1 MTDMFVDSQ
10 TIKEIALRVGFDDCG
25 ISDASVDDGNV
36 SALESWLAKSYNAG
50 MSYME
55 RNIDVRS
62 DLRMLVDGAK
72 SVISVLYSYNTDEQ
86 PDSTDFRIAKYALGR
101 DYHYVLKEKLNQ
113 MLTEIK
119 KVCPQAD
126 GRAFV
131 DSAPLFERYFAH
143 KSGLG
148 FIGRNKCLISPKLG
162 SFVFIGELVV
172 NFESDYDVPLD
183 QTCLG
188 CNACIKSCPTK
199 ALNFD
204 GINATKCISYQTIEK
219 KDGIDEEVRSVLGN
233 RIYGC
238 DACQDCCPH
247 NFSVPKK
254 SGIIL
259 PEIKAFSLEELEN
272 MSNHQFQKKYADTA
286 LLRAGRKKIAGNR
299 HDVKTQNLA
308 SQQKTAQP

>member
-1 MTDMFVDSQ
+1 MFVDS
-10 TIKEIALRVGFDDCG
+10 KLVKDIAKSVGFDDCG
-25 ISDASVDDGNV
+25 INDALVDDDNI
-36 SALESWLAKSYNAG
+36 SALDLWLTKEYNAG

-62 DLRMLVDGAK
+62 DLGLLVEGAK
-72 SVISVLYSYNTDEQ
+72 SVISVLYSYNTDER
-86 PDSTDFRIAKYALGR
+86 PDRSDIRIAKYALGR
-101 DYHYVLKEKLNQ
+101 DYHYVLKDKLNQ
-113 MLTEIK
+113 MLEEIK
-119 KVCPQAD
+119 KICPQAD

-131 DSAPLFERYFAH
+131 DSAPLFERYFAQ

-148 FIGRNKCLISPKLG
+148 FIGRNRCLINPKLG

-172 NFESDYDVPLD
+172 NFETDYDSPLD

-188 CNACIKSCPTK
+188 CNACIKACPTK
-199 ALNFD
+199 AMTFE
-204 GINATKCISYQTIEK
+204 GINASKCISYQTIEK
-219 KDGIDEEVRSVLGN
+219 KDGIDEDVRAAMGN

-259 PEIKAFSLEELEN
+259 PEIKSFSPEELEK
-272 MSNHQFQKKYADTA
+272 MSNHQFQKKFAATA
-286 LLRAGRKKIAGNR
+286 LLRAGRKKILENVGN
-299 HDVKTQNLA
+299 H
-308 SQQKTAQP
+308 

>member
-1 MTDMFVDSQ
+1 MFVDS
-10 TIKEIALRVGFDDCG
+10 KLVKNIAESVGFDACG
-25 ISDASVDDGNV
+25 ISEASVDAENL
-36 SALESWLAKSYNAG
+36 SALQSWLSKEYNAG

-62 DLRMLVDGAK
+62 DLQLLVEGAK
-72 SVISVLYSYNTDEQ
+72 SVISVLYSYNTDEH
-86 PDSTDFRIAKYALGR
+86 PERNDFRIAKYALGR
-101 DYHYVLKEKLNQ
+101 DYHFVVKEKLNA
-113 MLTEIK
+113 MLSEIK

-131 DSAPLFERYFAH
+131 DSAPLFERYFAQ

-148 FIGRNKCLISPKLG
+148 FIGRNRCLISPKFG

-172 NFESDYDVPLD
+172 NFETNYDSPTN

-188 CNACIKSCPTK
+188 CNACIKACPTK
-199 ALNFD
+199 ALTFD
-204 GINATKCISYQTIEK
+204 GINASKCISYQTIEK
-219 KDGIDEEVRSVLGN
+219 KDGLDEDVRQAKGN

-247 NFSVPKK
+247 NFSTPKK

-259 PEIKAFSLEELEN
+259 PEIKSFSPEELTN
-272 MSNHQFQKKYADTA
+272 MSNHQFQKKFAATA
-286 LLRAGRKKIAGNR
+286 LLRA
-299 HDVKTQNLA
+299 VL
-308 SQQKTAQP
+308 

>member
-1 MTDMFVDSQ
+1 MFVDS
-10 TIKEIALRVGFDDCG
+10 KLVKDIAKSVGFDDCG
-25 ISDASVDDGNV
+25 ISEASVDTSNI
-36 SALESWLAKSYNAG
+36 SALDNWLTKNYNAN

-62 DLRMLVDGAK
+62 DLGLLVEGAK
-72 SVISVLYSYNTDEQ
+72 SVISVLYSYNTDEH
-86 PDSTDFRIAKYALGR
+86 PDRTDFRIAKYALGR
-101 DYHYVLKEKLNQ
+101 DYHFLVKEKLNA

-119 KVCPQAD
+119 KICPQAD

-131 DSAPLFERYFAH
+131 DSAPLFERYFAQ

-148 FIGRNKCLISPKLG
+148 FIGRNRCLISPKFG

-172 NFESDYDVPLD
+172 NFESDYDAPLD

-188 CNACIKSCPTK
+188 CNACIKACPTK
-199 ALNFD
+199 AMTFE
-204 GINATKCISYQTIEK
+204 GINASKCISYQTIEK
-219 KDGIDEEVRSVLGN
+219 KDGIDEDVRAAKDN

-254 SGIIL
+254 EGIIL
-259 PEIKAFSLEELEN
+259 PEIKSVSPEELEG
-272 MSNHQFQKKYADTA
+272 MSNHQFQKKFAATA
-286 LLRAGRKKIAGNR
+286 LLRAGRKKILENF
-299 HDVKTQNLA
+299 
-308 SQQKTAQP
+308 

>member
-1 MTDMFVDSQ
+1 MFVDS
-10 TIKEIALRVGFDDCG
+10 KLLKDIAESVGFDACG
-25 ISDASVDDGNV
+25 ISEASVDAENL
-36 SALESWLAKSYNAG
+36 SALQSWLSKEYNAG

-62 DLRMLVDGAK
+62 DLQLLVEGAK
-72 SVISVLYSYNTDEQ
+72 SVISVLYSYNTDEH
-86 PDSTDFRIAKYALGR
+86 PDRNDFRIAKYALGR
-101 DYHYVLKEKLNQ
+101 DYHFVVKEKLNA
-113 MLTEIK
+113 MLSEIK

-131 DSAPLFERYFAH
+131 DSAPLFERYFAQ

-148 FIGRNKCLISPKLG
+148 FIGRNRCLISPKFG

-172 NFESDYDVPLD
+172 NFETNYDSPTN

-188 CNACIKSCPTK
+188 CNACIKACPTK
-199 ALNFD
+199 ALTFD
-204 GINATKCISYQTIEK
+204 GINASKCISYQTIEK
-219 KDGIDEEVRSVLGN
+219 KDGLDEDVRQAKGN

-259 PEIKAFSLEELEN
+259 PEIKSFSPEELTN
-272 MSNHQFQKKYADTA
+272 MSNHQFQKKFAATA
-286 LLRAGRKKIAGNR
+286 LLRAGRKKILENF
-299 HDVKTQNLA
+299 
-308 SQQKTAQP
+308 